1 MDSRG
6 AGVGDG
12 STGGN
17 IGILLKYQDAPGESP
32 GIVTF
37 SLTLGRRGAGVLPEF
52 AGAFVCKLKAFGE
65 NNGCTF
71 QKMLTFQ
78 AG

>member
-1 MDSRG
+1 
-6 AGVGDG
+6 
-12 STGGN
+12 
-17 IGILLKYQDAPGESP
+17 LPKYQDAQEEASGTA
-32 GIVTF
+32 TF
-37 SLTLGRRGAGVLPEF
+37 SLTLGRRGARVLPEF

-71 QKMLTFQ
+71 KKMLTFR